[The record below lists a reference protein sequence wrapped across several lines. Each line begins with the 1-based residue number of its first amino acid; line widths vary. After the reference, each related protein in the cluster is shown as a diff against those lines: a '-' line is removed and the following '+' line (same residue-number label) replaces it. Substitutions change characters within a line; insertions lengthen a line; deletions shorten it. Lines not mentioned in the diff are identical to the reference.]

1 MLSKRQRIKTVREMA
16 DRLRYVCMTK
26 GIHRLGELE
35 DVIRKQERQH
45 RKPPPGMTPRPYA
58 ESVPVAVDYFL
69 VRCFADAF
77 KVLRSAE
84 TVEGLRR
91 DFGGARTDYLLA
103 LAIVAAYE
111 DEIASSVHVGDL
123 IAARDLVDY
132 FTDIAGGE

>member
-16 DRLRYVCMTK
+16 DRLRYVCETK
-26 GIHRLGELE
+26 GIHRLGELD
-35 DVIRKQERQH
+35 DVIRKQERHH
-45 RKPPPGMTPRPYA
+45 RKPPPGMTPLRYA

-84 TVEGLRR
+84 TAGDLRR
-91 DFGGARTDYLLA
+91 NLSGVRTDYLLA

-111 DEIASSVHVGDL
+111 DEIASSIHVGDL

-132 FTDIAGGE
+132 STDIA